1 MVIAYI
7 LAKIEAG
14 KDEEVLQAVQSLP
27 GVQRA
32 TPTYG
37 VYDLHI
43 EVTFDNIEKLD
54 EFIFNKIRRIPG
66 VKETVTLIA
75 FKREI

>member
-1 MVIAYI
+1 LVIAYI

-14 KDEEVLQAVQSLP
+14 KDEEVLETAKNLP
-27 GVQRA
+27 GVRQA

-43 EVTFDNIEKLD
+43 EVTFDNIERLD

-75 FKREI
+75 FKRDT